1 MSRNVELK
9 IIDKRIGTEFPKP
22 ARSTAGSAGYDLRA
36 MVKEDTVIHPGE
48 TVFIPSGIAVNMKD
62 SSMAAVVLPRSGLG
76 AKHGL
81 VLGNLVGLIDSDYQG
96 ELVIAA
102 WNRGQKDITVTPGE
116 RIAQLVFLPVI
127 QAGFTEVDEFDKSER
142 GEGGF
147 GSTGV

>member
-1 MSRNVELK
+1 MARNVELK

-48 TVFIPSGIAVNMKD
+48 
-62 SSMAAVVLPRSGLG
+62 
-76 AKHGL
+76 
-81 VLGNLVGLIDSDYQG
+81 
-96 ELVIAA
+96 
-102 WNRGQKDITVTPGE
+102 

>member
-1 MSRNVELK
+1 MARNVELK

-102 WNRGQKDITVTPGE
+102 
-116 RIAQLVFLPVI
+116 VI

>member
-1 MSRNVELK
+1 MARNVELK

-22 ARSTAGSAGYDLRA
+22 ARSTEGSAGYDLRA

-48 TVFIPSGIAVNMKD
+48 TVFIPSGIAVNMKNPD
-62 SSMAAVVLPRSGLG
+62 MAAVVLPRSGLG

-102 WNRGQKDITVTPGE
+102 WNRGRRTS
-116 RIAQLVFLPVI
+116 L
-127 QAGFTEVDEFDKSER
+127 
-142 GEGGF
+142 
-147 GSTGV
+147 

>member
-1 MSRNVELK
+1 MARNVELK

-48 TVFIPSGIAVNMKD
+48 TVFIPSGIAVNMKNPD
-62 SSMAAVVLPRSGLG
+62 MAAVVLPRSGLG

-102 WNRGQKDITVTPGE
+102 E

-127 QAGFTEVDEFDKSER
+127 QADFTEVDEFDKSER